1 MPGLFE
7 VNGKGVVIFSPIGIL
22 DDNMTYDSAA
32 ICCFA
37 DFDEKSCKMTM
48 SDEYSMFDYGIDL
61 YAPQSNTDENGRR
74 VVIAWARMPEAV
86 GDNENK
92 RIGMMCIPRVVDV
105 RNNHIYFSPHPNIRK
120 AFSKKS
126 GKPSHKSGYMLKTAI
141 NNGESINIGGYIIR
155 REDDII
161 ITDRTAVFINDKN
174 YRLIAKTPVVKEG
187 NRLEIYVD
195 SNLIEIYINDGE
207 YVLSSVVYGLSD
219 IIEGGEY
226 EIFVTE

>member
-1 MPGLFE
+1 
-7 VNGKGVVIFSPIGIL
+7 
-22 DDNMTYDSAA
+22 
-32 ICCFA
+32 
-37 DFDEKSCKMTM
+37 
-48 SDEYSMFDYGIDL
+48 
-61 YAPQSNTDENGRR
+61 
-74 VVIAWARMPEAV
+74 
-86 GDNENK
+86 
-92 RIGMMCIPRVVDV
+92 
-105 RNNHIYFSPHPNIRK
+105 
-120 AFSKKS
+120 
-126 GKPSHKSGYMLKTAI
+126 MLKTAI
-141 NNGESINIGGYIIR
+141 NNGESINIGGYIIS
-155 REDDII
+155 REDDTI

>member
-1 MPGLFE
+1 
-7 VNGKGVVIFSPIGIL
+7 
-22 DDNMTYDSAA
+22 
-32 ICCFA
+32 
-37 DFDEKSCKMTM
+37 
-48 SDEYSMFDYGIDL
+48 
-61 YAPQSNTDENGRR
+61 
-74 VVIAWARMPEAV
+74 
-86 GDNENK
+86 
-92 RIGMMCIPRVVDV
+92 
-105 RNNHIYFSPHPNIRK
+105 
-120 AFSKKS
+120 
-126 GKPSHKSGYMLKTAI
+126 MLKTAI

-155 REDDII
+155 REDDFI

>member
-1 MPGLFE
+1 
-7 VNGKGVVIFSPIGIL
+7 
-22 DDNMTYDSAA
+22 
-32 ICCFA
+32 
-37 DFDEKSCKMTM
+37 
-48 SDEYSMFDYGIDL
+48 
-61 YAPQSNTDENGRR
+61 
-74 VVIAWARMPEAV
+74 
-86 GDNENK
+86 
-92 RIGMMCIPRVVDV
+92 
-105 RNNHIYFSPHPNIRK
+105 
-120 AFSKKS
+120 
-126 GKPSHKSGYMLKTAI
+126 MLKTAI

-155 REDDII
+155 REDDIII

-187 NRLEIYVD
+187 NRLEIYID

>member
-1 MPGLFE
+1 
-7 VNGKGVVIFSPIGIL
+7 
-22 DDNMTYDSAA
+22 
-32 ICCFA
+32 
-37 DFDEKSCKMTM
+37 
-48 SDEYSMFDYGIDL
+48 
-61 YAPQSNTDENGRR
+61 
-74 VVIAWARMPEAV
+74 
-86 GDNENK
+86 
-92 RIGMMCIPRVVDV
+92 
-105 RNNHIYFSPHPNIRK
+105 
-120 AFSKKS
+120 
-126 GKPSHKSGYMLKTAI
+126 MLKTAI
-141 NNGESINIGGYIIR
+141 NNGESINIGGYIIS

-219 IIEGGEY
+219 IIDGGEY